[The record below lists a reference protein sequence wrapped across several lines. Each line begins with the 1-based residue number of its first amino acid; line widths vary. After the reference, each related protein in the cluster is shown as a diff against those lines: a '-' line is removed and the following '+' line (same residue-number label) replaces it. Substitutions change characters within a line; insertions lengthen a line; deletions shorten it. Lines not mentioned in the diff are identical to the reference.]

1 MAREHIEEL
10 IDETIEDSF
19 PASDPPAW
27 TLGGELRPDLD
38 EPTTHGTHAQK
49 EVVSSTVRITVV
61 DYVVR
66 VATIERESVEPRHA
80 GAVRHTREVR
90 CGIGCSQP
98 SASLWECDDEGAY
111 LGPLESG
118 RHLCSEEIAGVERVR
133 TISRAL

>member
-49 EVVSSTVRITVV
+49 EAVVSTVKVTVV
-61 DYVVR
+61 EFIVR
-66 VATIERESVEPRHA
+66 VATIEEECVGSRHD
-80 GAVRHTREVR
+80 GADRHTAQSS

-98 SASLWECDDEGAY
+98 SASLWECEDEGAY
-111 LGPLESG
+111 LGPLEAG
-118 RHLCSEEIAGVERVR
+118 HRLCSEEIAGVERIV